1 MSQDG
6 DELALA
12 IEYSHVLADDDDAD
26 DAMLQAMWASL
37 RERRA
42 SRGADGVGPGT
53 PTPSRASAEPQTM
66 RSGSK
71 RSAKSG
77 AARAVVIDLQDD
89 AAGAASPAAGS
100 SVALAIDLDDEEL
113 TVDAARELNGARPLF
128 LVKERIAT

>member
-42 SRGADGVGPGT
+42 SRGPDG
-53 PTPSRASAEPQTM
+53 
-66 RSGSK
+66 K
-71 RSAKSG
+71 R
-77 AARAVVIDLQDD
+77 RT
-89 AAGAASPAAGS
+89 
-100 SVALAIDLDDEEL
+100 ALRKAFTEISNVHVLF
-113 TVDAARELNGARPLF
+113 RPLV
-128 LVKERIAT
+128 LAQMAVEVQSALMSVERTQKH

>member
-1 MSQDG
+1 MAQDG

-37 RERRA
+37 RERRG

-66 RSGSK
+66 MSGSK
-71 RSAKSG
+71 R
-77 AARAVVIDLQDD
+77 AVNKRRRRV
-89 AAGAASPAAGS
+89 S
-100 SVALAIDLDDEEL
+100 
-113 TVDAARELNGARPLF
+113 
-128 LVKERIAT
+128 